1 MGIAERK
8 EKERLVMKQ
17 RILTAAMELFIEFG
31 FQHVSIR
38 NIAEKIEYSPS
49 TIYLYF
55 PDKNAILIE
64 LLNEGLDRLNEKILL
79 HQQIADPIDRFIA
92 YERCYL
98 EFALENPQ
106 YYDIMFIRGLPIRR
120 PEEGF
125 ATEKGERLYN
135 VFEELLTECQ
145 RAGHLQDKNIREQT
159 ILLWSTLH
167 GFCSLHIRGRL
178 RFANI
183 NDTSV
188 HDFIERALST
198 IRSWLQ

>member
-8 EKERLVMKQ
+8 EKEKRAMRQ
-17 RILTAAMELFIEFG
+17 RILVAAMELFVDFG
-31 FQHVSIR
+31 FQRVSIR

-55 PDKNAILIE
+55 SDKNAILLE
-64 LLNEGLDRLNEKILL
+64 LLNEGLDRLNEKILQ
-79 HQQIADPIDRFIA
+79 HHQIADPVDRLIA

-106 YYDIMFIRGLPIRR
+106 YYEIMFIQGLPIQR
-120 PEEGF
+120 PEDGF
-125 ATEKGERLYN
+125 ATEKGERLYK
-135 VFEELLTECQ
+135 VFEELLAECQ
-145 RAGHLQDKNIREQT
+145 AAGHLQNQNVRELT

-167 GFCSLHIRGRL
+167 GFCSLYIRQRL

-183 NDTSV
+183 DDASV
-188 HDFIERALST
+188 HDFIERTLLT
-198 IRSWLQ
+198 IRSWLR